1 MISIEHISINKTIYH
16 SVSVANNKLTLS
28 SDLFTCNEEEEQ
40 VLKNIFLKPFANAYN
55 AFEFKHDIDLELN
68 PLFKLS
74 KNILEGVNFVEVSK
88 DVCKHLKT
96 VSKHVNIKDGD
107 VFILKINDVKYGE
120 SFYEA
125 LGIFKVENKQDFI
138 ETISNNDNPTLNF
151 KKGIGTK
158 KLDKACLIIF
168 TDEPFTIFTID
179 NNTVDTAY
187 WQDDFINL
195 KVKNDNA
202 NNTNQFLALTK
213 QYITEHI
220 PAEFQ
225 VNKTDQIDLL
235 NRSVSYFKEHD
246 NFDKQEFEQEVL
258 HHDDLINSFRSYED
272 KYKNNNE
279 VSFKDNFVISEQAVK
294 KQAKIFKSI
303 LKLDKNF
310 HIYIHGNKEMI
321 EQGVEA
327 NGRKF
332 YKIYYEEER

>member
-1 MISIEHISINKTIYH
+1 MISIDHSTISKIIYH
-16 SVSVANNKLTLS
+16 SVSVADDKFILS
-28 SDLFTCNEEEEQ
+28 NELFACNDDEEQ
-40 VLKNIFLKPFANAYN
+40 VLKNIFLKPFANAFN
-55 AFEFKHDIDLELN
+55 AFEFKHEIDLKLN

-74 KNILEGVNFVEVSK
+74 KDILEGEDFIEISK
-88 DVCKHLKT
+88 DICQHLKT

-107 VFILKINDVKYGE
+107 VFILKLNDVKYGDG
-120 SFYEA
+120 FYEA

-138 ETISNNDNPTLNF
+138 ETTSANDNPPLNF

-168 TDEPFTIFTID
+168 TDEPFTIFPID

-187 WQDDFINL
+187 WQDDFISL
-195 KVKNDNA
+195 KVKNDNV

-258 HHDDLINSFRSYED
+258 HHDELINSFRSYED
-272 KYKNNNE
+272 KYKNNHE
-279 VSFKDNFVISEQAVK
+279 VSFQDNFAISEQAVK

-332 YKIYYEEER
+332 YKIYYEEEN